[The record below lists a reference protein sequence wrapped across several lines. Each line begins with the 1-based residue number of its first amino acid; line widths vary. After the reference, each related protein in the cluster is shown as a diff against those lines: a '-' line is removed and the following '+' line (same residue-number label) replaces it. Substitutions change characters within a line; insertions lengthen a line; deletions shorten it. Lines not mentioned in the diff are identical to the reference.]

1 MNCLAIP
8 LAVAA
13 VAASLHCQQ
22 LIPIGPDDDYVATSV
37 RRWPASVQRTGWFRH
52 AVCGRFTGH
61 GIPDVVLLD
70 DDQPILATAPD
81 VHTTIA
87 PLAGLG
93 NAIAT
98 NDVATLVGAGEGP
111 LRDGLLLVGPT
122 GLRLWSRDKS
132 AVIHVDPV
140 AAPDFVGALQL
151 ATHARDAS
159 VVYGVAADA
168 CSVRIVEVG
177 AQGLTQSPTVIR
189 VPGAGAILA
198 AVAVDWDGDGSADVA
213 VLTEAGLFVFDRAGA
228 LLAECDYEVARGAYA
243 NPRRCLAAVRYANA
257 GGRECV
263 TWLAPKRTGPGSC
276 LLIRGAEITNDP
288 DSTDLGTTDY
298 AGVAAADW
306 SLSGQD
312 DVLLTHASGDAV
324 DVLVNANGLVSW
336 LFVPQFG
343 FRISVPAGAATFAP
357 VATCDLDAD
366 GDADLVLAGGGPGV
380 ATSLVV
386 VRSKPVDTPNLLGFD
401 ATLSPEGETRV
412 LHFMW
417 PAPPVPAA
425 FASTPMVEAILWGVD
440 SNGALDPYPVDRRV
454 VQLMTPNTELD
465 FLVPQGQS
473 TFALMVRAVEVDAGQ
488 QVVAV
493 GKAFR
498 AQIVIQL
505 NNGGGAIVPGIVPL
519 PDLPPAPPSPPVPPV
534 PGG

>member
-13 VAASLHCQQ
+13 VAVSLHCQQ
-22 LIPIGPDDDYVATSV
+22 LVPIGANDAYVATYV
-37 RRWPASVQRTGWFRH
+37 RTWPASVQRAGWFRQ

-61 GIPDVVLLD
+61 GIHDVVLLD
-70 DDQPILATAPD
+70 EDQPILATAPD

-98 NDVATLVGAGEGP
+98 NDVATLVGAGDGP

-122 GLRLWSRDKS
+122 GLRLWWRDND
-132 AVIHVDPV
+132 AVIHVDAV

-159 VVYGVAADA
+159 VVYGVAADGS
-168 CSVRIVEVG
+168 SVRVVEVG
-177 AQGLTQSPTVIR
+177 AQGLAQSPTDIR
-189 VPGAGAILA
+189 VPSGAILA

-213 VLTEAGLFVFDRAGA
+213 VLTEAGLFVYDRAGA
-228 LLAECDYEVARGAYA
+228 LLDECDYEVASGAYS

-263 TWLAPKRTGPGSC
+263 AWLAPKRTGPGSC
-276 LLIRGAEITNDP
+276 LLVRGAEIRNDP

-298 AGVAAADW
+298 AGVSTADW

-324 DVLVNANGLVSW
+324 DMLVNLNGLVSW
-336 LFVPQFG
+336 LFVPQIG
-343 FRISVPAGAATFAP
+343 FRISVPAGAATLAP

-401 ATLSPEGETRV
+401 ATMTPAGVMRV
-412 LHFMW
+412 MHFTW

-425 FASTPMVEAILWGVD
+425 FVSTPKVEAILWGVD
-440 SNGALDPYPVDRRV
+440 PNGVLDPYPIDRLV
-454 VQLMTPNTELD
+454 VPLITPDTELY
-465 FLVPQGQS
+465 FRVPEGQGK
-473 TFALMVRAVEVDAGQ
+473 FALMVRAVEVDAGQ
-488 QVVAV
+488 HVIAV
-493 GKAFR
+493 GTAFR
-498 AQIVIQL
+498 AQIEIPLV
-505 NNGGGAIVPGIVPL
+505 NGTGSIIPGIVPL
-519 PDLPPAPPSPPVPPV
+519 PDLPPAPPSPPVPPAT
-534 PGG
+534 GG